1 MHNEHRHIRQ
11 LWQTATWLRERL
23 HEPPRV
29 GELACHAGLSERH
42 FHRLFTELLGE
53 TPADH
58 VLRLRLE
65 HASAWLAYTDFPVM
79 QAALAGGYESRE
91 AFTRAFHARFGC
103 TPVAFRDRLRALR
116 RRVPLQPPAG
126 LGTPGERILDTLR
139 VAAWPHLGPSARA
152 VTAWLSLGRW
162 GRKHGVLE
170 PGAVPVSVLFDDEVI
185 TPPDKCRLDAALAL
199 PPSRAV
205 PDADVPPA
213 WYELPGGRYVAA
225 TYEGAV
231 GGLAAAW
238 DYFGL
243 RWFPASGLALRD
255 WRLLMLHEPA
265 DVPTRVCD
273 LFPLVMGRPIRCQ
286 LCIPVDSV
294 PAHGLPPVQR
304 I

>member
-1 MHNEHRHIRQ
+1 MHNDHRHIRQ
-11 LWQTATWLRERL
+11 IWQTATWLRDRL

-42 FHRLFTELLGE
+42 FHRLFAELLGE

-58 VLRLRLE
+58 VQRLRLE

-79 QAALAGGYESRE
+79 QAALAGGYDSRE
-91 AFTRAFHARFGC
+91 AFTRAFHAHFGC
-103 TPVAFRDRLRALR
+103 TPGAFRDRLRAFR
-116 RRVPLQPPAG
+116 RRVPHQPPAS
-126 LGTPGERILDTLR
+126 LGTPGERSLEPLR
-139 VAAWPHLGPSARA
+139 VAAWPHLGPSAGA
-152 VTAWLSLGRW
+152 VSAWLSLGRW
-162 GRKHGVLE
+162 GRTHGALDA
-170 PGAVPVSVLFDDEVI
+170 GAVPVSVLYDDEVI
-185 TPPDKCRLDAALAL
+185 TPTGRCRLDAALA
-199 PPSRAV
+199 PSRAV
-205 PDADVPPA
+205 PAGDGPPV
-213 WYELPGGRYVAA
+213 WYELPGGRYVAVA
-225 TYEGAV
+225 YEGPI

-265 DVPTRVCD
+265 DVPTRICD
-273 LFPLVMGRPIRCQ
+273 VFPLVMGRPIRCQ

-294 PAHGLPPVQR
+294 PAQGLPPMQR